1 LCFDFGAKLAKCV
14 NCAKEIN
21 INFCINFAATLPK
34 NVYLCTANNK
44 NNKMLL
50 RLKISNYALISETE
64 IEFGDGLTV
73 ITGETGAGKSILMG
87 ALSLVL
93 GSRADISV
101 IKQGEK
107 KTVVEAE
114 FDVSAYNLKGFFDAN
129 DLDYADRTEI
139 RREILDS
146 GKSRAFVNDTPVN
159 LATLKELGQLL
170 TDIHSQHQTLEI
182 GYEDFQLGLI
192 DAYAKNGALLADYAQ
207 KYQKWQQ
214 AKSQLESLIKR
225 AKEIAREAEYLHFRF
240 DELDKAKLREG
251 EQQELEEEY
260 EILTHNEDI
269 KMAFSNACD
278 ELIRAEEGTVLQKL
292 KSSISEL
299 RKIAAYYPKA
309 AEFADRMDSTYIELN
324 DIAREISDID
334 ENTEYS
340 PERLEFVNERLGTI
354 YQLQKKFN
362 VNTTAE
368 LIAMHKDLA
377 QKLSLVD
384 NIDGQTDDLRKTVA
398 ALESELAKQAD
409 LIGKGRRE
417 AVPRLREEIFGLL
430 ESLGIKDSQFDVQ
443 FVDTK
448 DYKPNGRDSVKFM
461 FSANKNVPMGE
472 LSKTASGGE
481 LSRLMLSLK
490 YILSRSSQLPTIIFD
505 EIDTGISGD
514 IAGKMG
520 AMFRRMSEHMQVIC
534 ITHLPQVAAK
544 GNHHLKVYKHEADG
558 AIRSDIKP
566 LNDDD
571 RVREIAA
578 MLSGEKITD
587 AALQNARE
595 LMNYEL

>member
-1 LCFDFGAKLAKCV
+1 
-14 NCAKEIN
+14 
-21 INFCINFAATLPK
+21 
-34 NVYLCTANNK
+34 
-44 NNKMLL
+44 MLL

-64 IEFGDGLTV
+64 IEFGGGLTV

-87 ALSLVL
+87 ALSLIL
-93 GSRADISV
+93 GARADVSV

-114 FDVSAYNLKGFFDAN
+114 FDVSAYNLRSFFDDN

-159 LATLKELGQLL
+159 LATLKELGQRL

-182 GYEDFQLGLI
+182 GYEDFQMGLI
-192 DAYAKNGALLADYAQ
+192 DAYAKNGKQLAEYEEVFH
-207 KYQKWQQ
+207 KWQQ
-214 AKSQLESLIKR
+214 AKSRLDSLLKR
-225 AKEIAREAEYLHFRF
+225 AKEMAKEAEYLHFRF
-240 DELDKAKLREG
+240 DELDKARLREG
-251 EQQELEEEY
+251 EQQELESELD
-260 EILTHNEDI
+260 ILTHNEDI
-269 KMAFSNACD
+269 KMAISSTCD
-278 ELIRAEEGTVLQKL
+278 QLTRAEDGTVLQKL
-292 KSSISEL
+292 KSSITEL
-299 RKIAAYYPKA
+299 RKISGYYPKA
-309 AEFADRMDSTYIELN
+309 AELADRMDSAYIELN
-324 DIAREISDID
+324 DISREIANID

-340 PERLEFVNERLGTI
+340 PERLEIVNERLGTI
-354 YQLQKKFN
+354 YQLQKKFGAA
-362 VNTTAE
+362 TTDE

-384 NIDGQTDDLRKTVA
+384 NVDGQTDDLKKEVA
-398 ALESELAKQAD
+398 ALEAD
-409 LIGKGRRE
+409 LREKSGMIGKGRRD
-417 AVPRLREEIFGLL
+417 AVPKLKKEIFGLL
-430 ESLGIKDSQFDVQ
+430 ESLGIKDSQFDVE
-443 FVDTK
+443 FNETPDF
-448 DYKPNGRDSVKFM
+448 KPNGSDSVRFM

-490 YILSRSSQLPTIIFD
+490 YILSRSSKLPTIIFD

-520 AMFRRMSEHMQVIC
+520 TMFRRMSEHMQVIC
-534 ITHLPQVAAK
+534 ITHLPQVAAC
-544 GNHHLKVYKHEADG
+544 GDHHLKVYKHEADG

-566 LNDDD
+566 LALDD
-571 RVREIAA
+571 RIREIAS

-595 LMNYEL
+595 LMHNS

>member
-1 LCFDFGAKLAKCV
+1 
-14 NCAKEIN
+14 
-21 INFCINFAATLPK
+21 
-34 NVYLCTANNK
+34 
-44 NNKMLL
+44 MLL

-278 ELIRAEEGTVLQKL
+278 ELVRAEEGTVLQKL

-398 ALESELAKQAD
+398 ALEGELAKQAD

-490 YILSRSSQLPTIIFD
+490 YILSRSSKLPTIIFD

-566 LNDDD
+566 LTGDD
-571 RVREIAA
+571 RIREIAA

-595 LMNYEL
+595 LMHNN

>member
-1 LCFDFGAKLAKCV
+1 
-14 NCAKEIN
+14 
-21 INFCINFAATLPK
+21 
-34 NVYLCTANNK
+34 
-44 NNKMLL
+44 MLL

-64 IEFGDGLTV
+64 IEFGGGLTV

-114 FDVSAYNLKGFFDAN
+114 FDVSAYNLKSFFDEN
-129 DLDYADRTEI
+129 DLDYADLTEI

-159 LATLKELGQLL
+159 LATLKELGQRL

-192 DAYAKNGALLADYAQ
+192 DAYAKNGALLADYAEV
-207 KYQKWQQ
+207 YQKWQA
-214 AKSQLESLIKR
+214 AKSQLESLLKR
-225 AKEIAREAEYLHFRF
+225 AKEIAMEAEYLHFRF

-269 KMAFSNACD
+269 KMAISNACD
-278 ELIRAEEGTVLQKL
+278 ELVRADEGTVLQKL

-299 RKIAAYYPKA
+299 RKIAAYFPKA
-309 AEFADRMDSTYIELN
+309 AEFADRMDSAYIELN
-324 DIAREISDID
+324 DISREITDID

-340 PERLEFVNERLGTI
+340 PERLEFVNERLGVI

-362 VNTTAE
+362 VNTVDG
-368 LIAMHKDLA
+368 LIAMHKELA

-384 NIDGQTDDLRKTVA
+384 NIDGQTDDLKKAVA
-398 ALESELAKQAD
+398 ALESQLRKQAD
-409 LIGKGRRE
+409 AIGEGRRK
-417 AVPRLREEIFGLL
+417 AVPQLREEVQGLL

-443 FVDTK
+443 FSTVK
-448 DYKPNGRDSVKFM
+448 DFRPNGTDSVKFM
-461 FSANKNVPMGE
+461 FSANKNVSMGE

-490 YILSRSSQLPTIIFD
+490 YILSRSSKLPTIIFD

-544 GNHHLKVYKHEADG
+544 GNHHLKVYKHEEDG
-558 AIRSDIKP
+558 AVRSDIKP
-566 LNDDD
+566 LTGDD
-571 RVREIAA
+571 RIHEIAS
-578 MLSGEKITD
+578 MLSSEKVTD
-587 AALQNARE
+587 AALMNAKE
-595 LMNYEL
+595 LMNNN

>member
-1 LCFDFGAKLAKCV
+1 M
-14 NCAKEIN
+14 
-21 INFCINFAATLPK
+21 PK

-225 AKEIAREAEYLHFRF
+225 SKEIAREAEYLHFRF

-362 VNTTAE
+362 VNTVDE

-490 YILSRSSQLPTIIFD
+490 YILSRSSKLPTIIFD

-544 GNHHLKVYKHEADG
+544 GNRHLKVYKHEADG

-566 LNDDD
+566 LTGDD
-571 RVREIAA
+571 RIREIAA

-595 LMNYEL
+595 LMHNN

>member
-1 LCFDFGAKLAKCV
+1 
-14 NCAKEIN
+14 
-21 INFCINFAATLPK
+21 
-34 NVYLCTANNK
+34 
-44 NNKMLL
+44 MLS

-93 GSRADISV
+93 GSRADVSV

-114 FDVSAYNLKGFFDAN
+114 FDVSAYNLRSFFDDN

-159 LATLKELGQLL
+159 LNTLKELGQHL

-182 GYEDFQLGLI
+182 GYEDFQIGLI
-192 DAYAKNGALLADYAQ
+192 DAYAKNGELLADYAQ
-207 KYQKWQQ
+207 KYQKWQS
-214 AKSQLESLIKR
+214 AKSQLESLIRR

-240 DELDKAKLREG
+240 DELDKAKLRDG

-278 ELIRAEEGTVLQKL
+278 ELVRAEEGTVLQKL
-292 KSSISEL
+292 KTSINEL

-309 AEFADRMDSTYIELN
+309 AEFADRMESTYIEL
-324 DIAREISDID
+324 DDVAREISDID
-334 ENTEYS
+334 DNTEYS

-368 LIAMHKDLA
+368 LIAMHKELA

-384 NIDGQTDDLRKTVA
+384 NIDGETDDLRKTVA
-398 ALESELAKQAD
+398 TLETELGKQAD

-430 ESLGIKDSQFDVQ
+430 ESLGIKDSQFDVE
-443 FVDTK
+443 FVETK
-448 DYKPNGRDSVKFM
+448 DFKPNGRDSVKFM

-490 YILSRSSQLPTIIFD
+490 YILSRSSKLPTIIFD

-520 AMFRRMSEHMQVIC
+520 AMFRRMAEHMQVIC

-566 LNDDD
+566 LTADD
-571 RVREIAA
+571 RIREIAA

-595 LMNYEL
+595 LIN

>member
-1 LCFDFGAKLAKCV
+1 
-14 NCAKEIN
+14 
-21 INFCINFAATLPK
+21 
-34 NVYLCTANNK
+34 
-44 NNKMLL
+44 MLL

-64 IEFGDGLTV
+64 IEFGGGLTV

-114 FDVSAYNLKGFFDAN
+114 FDVSAYNLKSFFDEN
-129 DLDYADRTEI
+129 DLDYADLTEI

-159 LATLKELGQLL
+159 LATLKELGQRL

-182 GYEDFQLGLI
+182 GYEEFQLGLI
-192 DAYAKNGALLADYAQ
+192 DAYAKNGALLADYAEV
-207 KYQKWQQ
+207 YQKWQA
-214 AKSQLESLIKR
+214 AKSQLESLLKR

-240 DELDKAKLREG
+240 DELDKAHLREG

-260 EILTHNEDI
+260 EMLTHNEDI
-269 KMAFSNACD
+269 KMAISNACD
-278 ELIRAEEGTVLQKL
+278 ELVRADEGTVLQKL
-292 KSSISEL
+292 KSSIAEL
-299 RKIAAYYPKA
+299 RKIAAYFPKA
-309 AEFADRMDSTYIELN
+309 AEFADRMDSAYIELN
-324 DIAREISDID
+324 DISREITDID

-340 PERLEFVNERLGTI
+340 PERLEFVNERLGVI

-362 VNTTAE
+362 VNTVDG
-368 LIAMHKDLA
+368 LIAMHKELA

-384 NIDGQTDDLRKTVA
+384 NIDGQTNDLKKAVA
-398 ALESELAKQAD
+398 ALESQLRKQAD
-409 LIGKGRRE
+409 AIGEGRRK
-417 AVPRLREEIFGLL
+417 AVPQLREEVQGLL

-443 FVDTK
+443 FSTVK
-448 DYKPNGRDSVKFM
+448 DFRPNGTDSVKFM

-490 YILSRSSQLPTIIFD
+490 YILSRSSKLPTIIFD

-544 GNHHLKVYKHEADG
+544 GNHHLKVYKHEEDG
-558 AIRSDIKP
+558 AVRSDIKP
-566 LNDDD
+566 LTGND
-571 RVREIAA
+571 RIHEIAS
-578 MLSGEKITD
+578 MLSSEKVTD
-587 AALQNARE
+587 AALMNARE
-595 LMNYEL
+595 LMNL

>member
-1 LCFDFGAKLAKCV
+1 
-14 NCAKEIN
+14 
-21 INFCINFAATLPK
+21 
-34 NVYLCTANNK
+34 
-44 NNKMLL
+44 MLL

-87 ALSLVL
+87 ALSLIL
-93 GSRADISV
+93 GARADISV

-114 FDVSAYNLKGFFDAN
+114 FDVSAYGLKGFFDEN

-159 LATLKELGQLL
+159 LNTLKELGQRL

-182 GYEDFQLGLI
+182 GYEDFQIGLI
-192 DAYAKNGALLADYAQ
+192 DAYAKNGSQLAEYGAV
-207 KYQKWQQ
+207 YQKWQQ

-225 AKEIAREAEYLHFRF
+225 SKELAREAEYLHFRF

-251 EQQELEEEY
+251 ELQELEEEY
-260 EILTHNEDI
+260 EMLTHNEDI
-269 KMAFSNACD
+269 KMAFANACD
-278 ELIRAEEGTVLQKL
+278 ELVRAEEGTVLQKL
-292 KSSISEL
+292 KSSTAEL
-299 RKIAAYYPKA
+299 RKIAAYYPRA
-309 AEFADRMDSTYIELN
+309 AELADRMESAYIEIN
-324 DIAREISDID
+324 DISREISDID

-340 PERLEFVNERLGTI
+340 PERLEFVNQRLDTI

-362 VNTTAE
+362 AKNVGE
-368 LIAMHKDLA
+368 LIAMHQELA

-384 NIDGQTDDLRKTVA
+384 NIDGQTDDLKKSVA
-398 ALESELAKQAD
+398 ALENELHKLAD
-409 LIGKGRRE
+409 AIGKGRRE
-417 AVPRLREEIFGLL
+417 AVPKLRKEIYGLL
-430 ESLGIKDSQFDVQ
+430 ESLGIKDSQFDVE
-443 FVDTK
+443 FVETK
-448 DYKPNGRDSVKFM
+448 EFKPNGKDSLKFM

-490 YILSRSSQLPTIIFD
+490 YILSRSSKLPTIIFD

-514 IAGKMG
+514 IACKMG
-520 AMFRRMSEHMQVIC
+520 AMFRRMSEHMQVVC
-534 ITHLPQVAAK
+534 ITHLPQVAAQ
-544 GNHHLKVYKHEADG
+544 GNHHLKVFKHETDG
-558 AIRSDIKP
+558 SIRSDIK
-566 LNDDD
+566 LLEGDE
-571 RVREIAA
+571 RIREIAA

-595 LMNYEL
+595 LINA

>member
-1 LCFDFGAKLAKCV
+1 M
-14 NCAKEIN
+14 
-21 INFCINFAATLPK
+21 PK

-114 FDVSAYNLKGFFDAN
+114 FDVSVYNLKGFFDAN

-398 ALESELAKQAD
+398 ALEGELAKQAD

-490 YILSRSSQLPTIIFD
+490 YILSRSSKLPTIIFD

-520 AMFRRMSEHMQVIC
+520 AMFRRMAEHMQVIC

-566 LNDDD
+566 LTADD
-571 RVREIAA
+571 RIREIAA

-595 LMNYEL
+595 LIN

>member
-1 LCFDFGAKLAKCV
+1 
-14 NCAKEIN
+14 
-21 INFCINFAATLPK
+21 
-34 NVYLCTANNK
+34 
-44 NNKMLL
+44 MLL

-87 ALSLVL
+87 ALSLIL
-93 GSRADISV
+93 GARADISV

-114 FDVSAYNLKGFFDAN
+114 FDVSAYGLKGFFDEN

-159 LATLKELGQLL
+159 LNTLKELGQRL

-182 GYEDFQLGLI
+182 GYEDFQIGLI
-192 DAYAKNGALLADYAQ
+192 DAYAKNGSQLAEYGAV
-207 KYQKWQQ
+207 YQKWQQ

-225 AKEIAREAEYLHFRF
+225 SKELAREAEYLHFRF

-251 EQQELEEEY
+251 ELQELEEEY
-260 EILTHNEDI
+260 EMLTHNEDI
-269 KMAFSNACD
+269 KMAFANACD
-278 ELIRAEEGTVLQKL
+278 ELVRAEEGTVLQKL
-292 KSSISEL
+292 KSSTAEL
-299 RKIAAYYPKA
+299 RKISAYYPRA
-309 AEFADRMDSTYIELN
+309 AELADRMESAYIEIN
-324 DIAREISDID
+324 DISREISDID

-340 PERLEFVNERLGTI
+340 PERLEFVNQRLDTI

-362 VNTTAE
+362 AKTVGE
-368 LIAMHKDLA
+368 LIAMHQELA

-384 NIDGQTDDLRKTVA
+384 NIDGQTDDLKKSVA
-398 ALESELAKQAD
+398 ALENELHKLAD
-409 LIGKGRRE
+409 AIGKGRRE
-417 AVPRLREEIFGLL
+417 AVPKLRKEIYGLL
-430 ESLGIKDSQFDVQ
+430 ESLGIKDSQFDVE
-443 FVDTK
+443 FVETK
-448 DYKPNGRDSVKFM
+448 EFKPNGKDSLKFM

-490 YILSRSSQLPTIIFD
+490 YILSRSSKLPTIIFD

-520 AMFRRMSEHMQVIC
+520 AMFRRMSEHMQVVC
-534 ITHLPQVAAK
+534 ITHLPQVAAQ
-544 GNHHLKVYKHEADG
+544 GNHHLKVFKHETDG
-558 AIRSDIKP
+558 SIRSDIK
-566 LNDDD
+566 LLEGDE
-571 RVREIAA
+571 RIREIAA

-595 LMNYEL
+595 LINA

>member
-1 LCFDFGAKLAKCV
+1 
-14 NCAKEIN
+14 
-21 INFCINFAATLPK
+21 
-34 NVYLCTANNK
+34 
-44 NNKMLL
+44 MLL

-87 ALSLVL
+87 ALSLIL
-93 GSRADISV
+93 GARADISV

-114 FDVSAYNLKGFFDAN
+114 FDVSAYGLKGFFDGN

-159 LATLKELGQLL
+159 LNTLKELGQRL

-182 GYEDFQLGLI
+182 GYEDFQIGLI
-192 DAYAKNGALLADYAQ
+192 DAYAKNGSQLAEYGAV
-207 KYQKWQQ
+207 YQKWQQ

-225 AKEIAREAEYLHFRF
+225 SKELAREAEYLHFRF

-251 EQQELEEEY
+251 ELQELEEEY
-260 EILTHNEDI
+260 EMLTHNEDI
-269 KMAFSNACD
+269 KMAFANACD
-278 ELIRAEEGTVLQKL
+278 ELVRAEEGTVLQKL
-292 KSSISEL
+292 KSSTAEL
-299 RKIAAYYPKA
+299 RKISAYYPRA
-309 AEFADRMDSTYIELN
+309 AELADRMESAYIEIN
-324 DIAREISDID
+324 DISREISDID

-340 PERLEFVNERLGTI
+340 PERLEFVNQRLDTI

-362 VNTTAE
+362 AKTVGE
-368 LIAMHKDLA
+368 LIAMHQELA

-384 NIDGQTDDLRKTVA
+384 NIDGQTDDLKKSVA
-398 ALESELAKQAD
+398 ALENELHKLAD
-409 LIGKGRRE
+409 AIGKGRRE
-417 AVPRLREEIFGLL
+417 AVPKLRKEIYGLL
-430 ESLGIKDSQFDVQ
+430 ESLGIKDSQFDVE
-443 FVDTK
+443 FVETK
-448 DYKPNGRDSVKFM
+448 EFKPNGKDSLKFM

-490 YILSRSSQLPTIIFD
+490 YILSRSSKLPTIIFD

-520 AMFRRMSEHMQVIC
+520 AMFRRMSEHMQVVC
-534 ITHLPQVAAK
+534 ITHLPQVAAQ
-544 GNHHLKVYKHEADG
+544 GNHHLKVFKHETDG
-558 AIRSDIKP
+558 SIRSDIK
-566 LNDDD
+566 LLEGDE
-571 RVREIAA
+571 RIREIAA

-595 LMNYEL
+595 LINA

>member
-1 LCFDFGAKLAKCV
+1 
-14 NCAKEIN
+14 
-21 INFCINFAATLPK
+21 
-34 NVYLCTANNK
+34 
-44 NNKMLL
+44 MLL

-64 IEFGDGLTV
+64 IELGDGLTV

-93 GSRADISV
+93 GSRADVSV

-207 KYQKWQQ
+207 KYQKWQE

-225 AKEIAREAEYLHFRF
+225 SKEIAREAEYLHFRF

-309 AEFADRMDSTYIELN
+309 AEFADRMESTYIELD
-324 DIAREISDID
+324 DIAREVSDID

-362 VNTTAE
+362 VNTVDE

-490 YILSRSSQLPTIIFD
+490 YVLSRSSKLPTIIFD

-544 GNHHLKVYKHEADG
+544 GNHHLKVYKHESDG

-566 LNDDD
+566 LTGDD
-571 RVREIAA
+571 RIREIAA

>member
-1 LCFDFGAKLAKCV
+1 
-14 NCAKEIN
+14 
-21 INFCINFAATLPK
+21 
-34 NVYLCTANNK
+34 
-44 NNKMLL
+44 MLS

-93 GSRADISV
+93 GSRADVSV

-114 FDVSAYNLKGFFDAN
+114 FDVSAYNLRSFFDDN

-159 LATLKELGQLL
+159 LNTLKELGQHL

-182 GYEDFQLGLI
+182 GYEDFQIGLI
-192 DAYAKNGALLADYAQ
+192 DAYAKNGELLADYAQ
-207 KYQKWQQ
+207 KYQKWQS
-214 AKSQLESLIKR
+214 AKSQLESLIRR

-240 DELDKAKLREG
+240 DELDKAKLRDG

-278 ELIRAEEGTVLQKL
+278 ELVRAEEGTVLQKL
-292 KSSISEL
+292 KTSINEL

-309 AEFADRMDSTYIELN
+309 AEFADRMESTYIEL
-324 DIAREISDID
+324 DDVAREISDID
-334 ENTEYS
+334 DNTEYS

-368 LIAMHKDLA
+368 LIAMHKELA

-384 NIDGQTDDLRKTVA
+384 NIDGETDDLRKTVA
-398 ALESELAKQAD
+398 TLETELGKQAD

-430 ESLGIKDSQFDVQ
+430 ESLGIKDSQFDVE
-443 FVDTK
+443 FVETK
-448 DYKPNGRDSVKFM
+448 DFKPNGKDSVKFM

-490 YILSRSSQLPTIIFD
+490 YILSRSSKLPTIIFD

-520 AMFRRMSEHMQVIC
+520 AMFRRMAEHMQVIC

-566 LNDDD
+566 LTADD
-571 RVREIAA
+571 RIREIAA

-595 LMNYEL
+595 LIN

>member
-1 LCFDFGAKLAKCV
+1 
-14 NCAKEIN
+14 
-21 INFCINFAATLPK
+21 
-34 NVYLCTANNK
+34 
-44 NNKMLL
+44 MLS

-93 GSRADISV
+93 GSRADVSV

-114 FDVSAYNLKGFFDAN
+114 FDVSAYNLRSFFDDN

-159 LATLKELGQLL
+159 LNTLKELGQHL

-182 GYEDFQLGLI
+182 GYEDFQIGLI
-192 DAYAKNGALLADYAQ
+192 DAYAKNGESLADYAQ
-207 KYQKWQQ
+207 KYQKWQS
-214 AKSQLESLIKR
+214 AKSQLESLIRR

-292 KSSISEL
+292 KTSINEL

-309 AEFADRMDSTYIELN
+309 AEFADRMESTYIEL
-324 DIAREISDID
+324 DDVAREISDID
-334 ENTEYS
+334 DNTEYS

-368 LIAMHKDLA
+368 LIAMHKELA

-384 NIDGQTDDLRKTVA
+384 NIDGETDDLRKTVA
-398 ALESELAKQAD
+398 TLETELGKQAD

-430 ESLGIKDSQFDVQ
+430 ESLGIKDSQFDVE
-443 FVDTK
+443 FVETK
-448 DYKPNGRDSVKFM
+448 DFKPNGRDSVKFM

-490 YILSRSSQLPTIIFD
+490 YILSRSSKLPTIIFD

-520 AMFRRMSEHMQVIC
+520 AMFRRMAEHMQVIC

-566 LNDDD
+566 LTAAD
-571 RVREIAA
+571 RIREIAA

-595 LMNYEL
+595 LIN